1 MRALSAPELL
11 SVWEQG
17 LAQPP
22 VQRALT
28 LLASACPETSPKQLA
43 ELSVGQRD
51 TLLLTLREW
60 MFGSQLQSMV
70 SCPKCSD
77 RLELSF
83 KVSDV
88 RVAAPAESA
97 ETLLLNVDN
106 YEVRFRL
113 PNSLDLVAC
122 ANQIASTTGFEDPS
136 SAQQTLLERC
146 LLAVCHH
153 GQEQPVTQLP
163 ADVINAVEASMAEAD
178 PQADVQINLCC
189 VACSHQWHSTFDIV
203 SFFWSEINTW
213 ALRILREVHILA
225 STYGWREADILAM
238 SPYRRQLYLEMLVG

>member
-17 LAQPP
+17 LTQPP
-22 VQRALT
+22 VQRALV

-60 MFGSQLQSMV
+60 MFGSQLQSIA
-70 SCPKCSD
+70 SCPKCSN

-83 KVSDV
+83 KIADV
-88 RVAAPAESA
+88 RVATPAESA
-97 ETLLLNVDN
+97 ESFSLSVAN
-106 YEVRFRL
+106 YEVLFRL

-122 ANQIASTTGFEDPS
+122 ANQSASATGLGDPS
-136 SAQQTLLERC
+136 SAQQALLERC
-146 LLAVCHH
+146 LLAACHH

-163 ADVINAVEASMAEAD
+163 ADVISAVVAHMAEAD
-178 PQADVQINLCC
+178 PQADVQLNLSCA
-189 VACSHQWHSTFDIV
+189 ACSHQWHSTFDIV
-203 SFFWSEINTW
+203 SFFWSEINVW

-238 SPYRRQLYLEMLVG
+238 SPYRRQLYLEMVGG